1 MTQVAT
7 NLIARK
13 LVETAREMLYITA
26 GKIMKRV
33 RILVPT
39 YNEEKNVEALA
50 NAIINHFETELKEYD
65 YFINFIDNKSTDHT
79 RDIIRNMCAQNQR
92 IKAIFN
98 AKNFGQFNSPF
109 HGLLQND
116 IGGGS
121 DCTIIMCADF
131 QDPVDMIKKFVL
143 KWEEGYQVVAGI
155 KTKSKENK
163 IMRFLRSIYYKMIK
177 KMSSV
182 QQIEHFTGFALYD
195 NSFIDVLKTID
206 DPTPF
211 IRGLVAE
218 LCGNI
223 ATIEYTQQK
232 RKAGK
237 TKNNFKTL
245 YDAAML
251 SVTTYTKRIPRCAT
265 IFGGILSGLSFA
277 GLIAT
282 IVLYC
287 VLPGFN
293 LGWVLF
299 SGLAFIG
306 FLNMFF
312 IGMLGEYIVNMNTRL
327 LHRPLAVEQERL
339 NCDADAP
346 KVR

>member
-1 MTQVAT
+1 M
-7 NLIARK
+7 NLQIQK
-13 LVETAREMLYITA
+13 EIF
-26 GKIMKRV
+26 MKRV
-33 RILVPT
+33 RILIPT
-39 YNEEKNVEALA
+39 YNEEKNVEEIA
-50 NAIINHFETELKEYD
+50 NAIIEHFETELKDYD
-65 YFINFIDNKSTDHT
+65 YFINFIDNKSTDKT
-79 RDIIRNMCAQNQR
+79 REIIRNMCARNKK

-109 HGLLQND
+109 YGLLQND
-116 IGGGS
+116 FGGGS

-163 IMRFLRSIYYKMIK
+163 IMRLFRTIYYKVIK

-195 NSFIDVLKTID
+195 NSFIDVLKTVD

-251 SVTTYTKRIPRCAT
+251 SITTYTKRIPRMAT
-265 IFGGILSGLSFA
+265 VFGAVFSGLSFI
-277 GLIAT
+277 GLITTT
-282 IVLYC
+282 ILHFVLN
-287 VLPGFN
+287 GFP
-293 LGWVLF
+293 LSWILF

-312 IGMLGEYIVNMNTRL
+312 IGILSEYILSMNIRL
-327 LHRPLAVEQERL
+327 LHRPLVVEQERL
-339 NCDADAP
+339 DSEMND
-346 KVR
+346 